1 MREPN
6 RTPFNPH
13 GFTDAE
19 HLFTFLSELI
29 KSGSV
34 EPKNDEGELIFS
46 NKDLFL
52 NIDWAAVNQVI
63 DDQTY
68 TLKLD
73 LEVGI
78 KLFQPSLELDNGEN
92 KRISHQLT
100 VFLSDETIFIAAAKS
115 FNPASG
121 LVNSINF
128 EIPLRVLHQ
137 NNYYNL
143 PLED

>member
-1 MREPN
+1 MKEPN
-6 RTPFNPH
+6 RTPFNRH
-13 GFTDAE
+13 GFVDAE
-19 HLFTFLSELI
+19 PLFEFLRKLVSSDLI
-29 KSGSV
+29 
-34 EPKNDEGELIFS
+34 EPKNEEGELNFS

-52 NIDWAAVNQVI
+52 NIDWVAVNQNI
-63 DDQTY
+63 DGRDY

-73 LEVGI
+73 LEIGI
-78 KLFQPSLELDNGEN
+78 KLFQPGLELDNGEN
-92 KRISHQLT
+92 KRISHKVT
-100 VFLSDETIFIAAAKS
+100 VFLSNETIFVAAAKS

-143 PLED
+143 PLEN